1 MNVLTV
7 VTKSIMVLVL
17 LGAISACSLLKSN
30 KGEEVEL
37 QINVAEQ
44 VNPDELGRSSP
55 VVIRLYELKKN
66 VAIEGL
72 EFFSVYDQT
81 EADFKAAVI
90 SMKEFQVNP
99 GQLLQQ
105 MVLTDVSTT
114 HLMLVAAFKD
124 IDNSQWK
131 VIHDLDETDEL
142 VLTIEGK
149 AIVKQ

>member
-81 EADFKAAVI
+81 EADFKASVI

-105 MVLTDVSTT
+105 MVVTDVRTT

-131 VIHDLDETDEL
+131 VIHDLDETHEL

>member
-1 MNVLTV
+1 MNVLTA
-7 VTKSIMVLVL
+7 VTKSIMVLAL
-17 LGAISACSLLKSN
+17 LGALSACSLLKSN

-81 EADFKAAVI
+81 EADFKTAVI

-105 MVLTDVSTT
+105 TVLTDAATS

-131 VIHDLDETDEL
+131 VIHDLDESDEL
-142 VLTIEGK
+142 ALAIEGK

>member
-81 EADFKAAVI
+81 EADFKASVI

-105 MVLTDVSTT
+105 MVVTDVSTT

-131 VIHDLDETDEL
+131 VIHDLDETHEL

>member
-7 VTKSIMVLVL
+7 VTKSIMALVL

>member
-7 VTKSIMVLVL
+7 VTKSIMALVL
-17 LGAISACSLLKSN
+17 LGAISACSLLISN

-105 MVLTDVSTT
+105 MVVTDVSTT

>member
-1 MNVLTV
+1 MNVLTA
-7 VTKSIMVLVL
+7 VTKSIMVLAL
-17 LGAISACSLLKSN
+17 LGALSACSLLKSN
-30 KGEEVEL
+30 KGEEVEI

-81 EADFKAAVI
+81 EADFKTAVI

-105 MVLTDVSTT
+105 TVLTDAATS

-124 IDNSQWK
+124 IDSSQWK
-131 VIHDLDETDEL
+131 VIHDLDESDEL
-142 VLTIEGK
+142 ELAIEGK